1 MSRFIIRV
9 YFISES
15 CFLLAANRK
24 NNTAKNIYSGKMFLF
39 IISRGRFYFLF
50 ATVMVELFLSAHRPR
65 FIVLAEPPPDFL
77 ESILSVNSGSQIIVS
92 NGCIISFIYFCRRN
106 MAQPFQQS
114 SIVIPAPPPR

>member
-1 MSRFIIRV
+1 
-9 YFISES
+9 
-15 CFLLAANRK
+15 
-24 NNTAKNIYSGKMFLF
+24 MFLF

>member
-1 MSRFIIRV
+1 
-9 YFISES
+9 
-15 CFLLAANRK
+15 
-24 NNTAKNIYSGKMFLF
+24 MFLF

-114 SIVIPAPPPR
+114 SIVIPAPPTLVCSVPLLSGFSSSYGMALQQSLIIS